1 MQFMKKWFLHWCMND
16 SSTTVVIHCW
26 IIIPV
31 IIASLW
37 SELWFILFQS
47 FFQLK
52 FGKTFG
58 NAMSINPIIDGHTKV
73 EVLVIWICTIWSQG
87 FTVCQTERK
96 FVKHQKMNCNKPIIT
111 IFSVTYIYWKLFW
124 GHCVVKNLSTKSFLI
139 TTYYLITSPLPP
151 LVPHH

>member
-1 MQFMKKWFLHWCMND
+1 MVSPLVYERLFYYCCYSLLDHNSGHNCIIMTGIM
-16 SSTTVVIHCW
+16 IHT
-26 IIIPV
+26 
-31 IIASLW
+31 
-37 SELWFILFQS
+37 FQY

-52 FGKTFG
+52 CGKTFE

-73 EVLVIWICTIWSQG
+73 EVLVIWICTLWSQG
-87 FTVCQTERK
+87 FTICQTERK
-96 FVKHQKMNCNKPIIT
+96 FVKHQNRNCNKPIIT
-111 IFSVTYIYWKLFW
+111 IFWVTYIYWKLFW